1 VSWTTELAA
10 AETAETSYR
19 AAAKGSF
26 LNNYFRL
33 DGRANVLLNDWI
45 RARAAA
51 SSVKVPASDSRFWG
65 NVSMRAMVAM
75 GPSWSIVTGQLQA
88 PPLPFLLPGPDVDN
102 HQPFGFV
109 QLDGL
114 YGGLISQWAADV
126 WAANGR
132 TLTVGFPSQETF
144 SWLMANSLQLAGAT

>member
-10 AETAETSYR
+10 AETAENAYR
-19 AAAKGSF
+19 TAAKGSF

-51 SSVKVPASDSRFWG
+51 SSVGVQAGDSRYWG
-65 NVSMRAMVAM
+65 NVAARAVTAM
-75 GPSWSIVTGQLQA
+75 GPSWSVVTAQPLSLLFA
-88 PPLPFLLPGPDVDN
+88 PASSEMSS

-109 QLDGL
+109 ALDGL
-114 YGGLISQWAADV
+114 FGGLVTDWARNV
-126 WAANGR
+126 YTTSGR
-132 TLTVGFPSQETF
+132 TPAGPDFPTQETWSYLF
-144 SWLMANSLQLAGAT
+144 AKVITDAGAT